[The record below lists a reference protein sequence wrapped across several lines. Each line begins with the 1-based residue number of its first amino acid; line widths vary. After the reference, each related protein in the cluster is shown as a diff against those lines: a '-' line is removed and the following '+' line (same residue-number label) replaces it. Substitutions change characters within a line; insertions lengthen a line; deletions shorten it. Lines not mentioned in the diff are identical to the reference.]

1 MYNYIVVDELKEI
14 ANDWR
19 QLGSNLVSQH
29 ILKEIELQ
37 EDSPMKCLEL
47 LIIKWKELY
56 PDGNPTDIITA
67 LEKMGNYKLANHLQQ
82 KYLSEVEPVAPGKP
96 AASPSEPAVSPL
108 KPGAA
113 SIEPVTPVEF
123 SDGNPSKSNGTY

>member
-1 MYNYIVVDELKEI
+1 MI
-14 ANDWR
+14 ADDWR
-19 QLGSNLVSQH
+19 QLGSYLVPQH

-37 EDSPMKCLEL
+37 EDSQMKCLEF

-56 PDGNPTDIITA
+56 PDGNWTDIITA
-67 LEKMGNYKLANHLQQ
+67 LENIGKYKLANDFQR
-82 KYLSEVEPVAPGKP
+82 KYLSEIEPVIPSKA

-113 SIEPVTPVEF
+113 SIEPVTPVEVEF
-123 SDGNPSKSNGTY
+123 VSDGNPGKLNGTY